1 MVYGR
6 SSLTVTN
13 DWPDRPVALGTASQV
28 LHISGWEW
36 HHLIDTLMA
45 WLIWNHPKP
54 VEFHF
59 HSNVTEVLLTDPAIG
74 IGAAILPMRAV
85 KKIVVLLVNIQMNQV
100 CDIEF
105 TRKMSLL
112 LCHSAYACIQYYLL
126 CWNQHFNFQFS
137 CFKHDGGRKSHN
149 IFEYIF

>member
-1 MVYGR
+1 
-6 SSLTVTN
+6 
-13 DWPDRPVALGTASQV
+13 
-28 LHISGWEW
+28 
-36 HHLIDTLMA
+36 MA

-74 IGAAILPMRAV
+74 IGAAILPMRAA

-100 CDIEF
+100 CDREF

-112 LCHSAYACIQYYLL
+112 LCHSDKLIYNIIYYVETKILIFSSLVSNMMADGNHTTFLNIYFNCIDFIALVAI
-126 CWNQHFNFQFS
+126 H
-137 CFKHDGGRKSHN
+137 
-149 IFEYIF
+149 